1 MLFRTKGSIGVPSK
15 FMIPA
20 IPLKVTSVYDAIER
34 TDRAVHLFCETICA
48 ASTCIAKRAEC
59 GSQHDER
66 SESDLMSTPVIHD
79 HQALVHEFLKEAQ
92 DFDLGLVSRNL
103 VIVND
108 MFDDVRNFAGLLQK
122 VPDRGADIVHPEII
136 AALQLKNDSF
146 ASKSGVDL
154 VH

>member
-1 MLFRTKGSIGVPSK
+1 
-15 FMIPA
+15 
-20 IPLKVTSVYDAIER
+20 
-34 TDRAVHLFCETICA
+34 
-48 ASTCIAKRAEC
+48 
-59 GSQHDER
+59 
-66 SESDLMSTPVIHD
+66 MSAPVIHD
-79 HQALVHEFLKEAQ
+79 HQALVHECLKEAQ

-103 VIVND
+103 VIVNY

-154 VH
+154 VY

>member
-1 MLFRTKGSIGVPSK
+1 MQGKIGAV
-15 FMIPA
+15 
-20 IPLKVTSVYDAIER
+20 
-34 TDRAVHLFCETICA
+34 DRSLLSA
-48 ASTCIAKRAEC
+48 
-59 GSQHDER
+59 
-66 SESDLMSTPVIHD
+66 PVIHD
-79 HQALVHEFLKEAQ
+79 HQALVHECLKEAQ

-154 VH
+154 VY